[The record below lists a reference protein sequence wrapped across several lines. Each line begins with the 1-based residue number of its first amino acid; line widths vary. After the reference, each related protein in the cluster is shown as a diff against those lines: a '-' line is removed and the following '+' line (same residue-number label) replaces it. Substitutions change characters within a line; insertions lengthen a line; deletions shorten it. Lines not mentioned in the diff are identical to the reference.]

1 MLYVLNNHYCENA
14 GGEPR
19 YNINND
25 ANFNKKTR
33 HNFNVLKDKSKKVID
48 EGKMILHKYLQKIK

>member
-1 MLYVLNNHYCENA
+1 MLYVLRSHYCENA

-25 ANFNKKTR
+25 ADFNNNIR
-33 HNFNVLKDKSKKVID
+33 HNFNVLKEKSKFVID
-48 EGKMILHKYLQKIK
+48 EGKARLHKYLQKIK